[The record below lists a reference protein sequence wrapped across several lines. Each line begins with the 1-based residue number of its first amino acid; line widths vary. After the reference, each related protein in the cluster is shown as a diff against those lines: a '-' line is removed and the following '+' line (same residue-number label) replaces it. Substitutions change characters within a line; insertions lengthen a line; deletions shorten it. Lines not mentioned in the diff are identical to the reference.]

1 MNQKRIET
9 PSDLRATAVSQIVR
23 ANCMAPDCAFNQLAF
38 QGAGVGM
45 SVNEQQEAV
54 RLHVQLSGHRVYV
67 HDERGIIV
75 APAE

>member
-1 MNQKRIET
+1 
-9 PSDLRATAVSQIVR
+9 
-23 ANCMAPDCAFNQLAF
+23 MAPDCAFNQLAF

-54 RLHVQLSGHRVYV
+54 RLHVRLSGHRVYV